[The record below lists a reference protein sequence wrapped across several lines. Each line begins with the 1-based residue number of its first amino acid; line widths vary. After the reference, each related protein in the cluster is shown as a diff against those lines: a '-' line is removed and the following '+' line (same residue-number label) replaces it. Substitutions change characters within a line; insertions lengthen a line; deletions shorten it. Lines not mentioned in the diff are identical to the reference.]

1 MSFLSTLKALFS
13 RPARPQKPAPV
24 SRPKDQPRDN
34 QQAPSGQP
42 SPSPRVANS
51 LPPATGPTSRN
62 VRVAVYY
69 RQRGMQKALYP
80 AQYFH
85 GPTGAKL
92 TFPWPVLP
100 GYELVEITG
109 YVDRFPQTNQVIYL
123 LYEPHLAAPVTVY
136 HRDEHGRLLT
146 APQLHIGPLNA
157 SFTAHALADYPLAAG
172 EAVTQQGHF
181 TKTAQTVRFRYQLRP
196 ELTRE
201 AAPATY
207 VELLTAKPAYATPNA
222 PSAYRRTLPL
232 HSFWRVFS
240 IAQSA
245 TGEIWLD
252 LGGSLWITAD
262 LTMPQ
267 DTNPYLP
274 APATLRLPDPARA
287 VTFTPI
293 QQVAVVDTFS
303 AVSLWTAPYETV
315 KPDRLAA
322 GSTVQL
328 IRLAVVSDGSQW
340 YQLSTGAY
348 VQGMYL
354 DLTEA

>member
-1 MSFLSTLKALFS
+1 MSFLSTLKALFT
-13 RPARPQKPAPV
+13 RPARPRKPAPV
-24 SRPKDQPRDN
+24 ARPKDQPRDN

-42 SPSPRVANS
+42 SPNPRVANS

-80 AQYFH
+80 ARYFH

-136 HRDEHGRLLT
+136 HRDEQGHLLT

-172 EAVTQQGHF
+172 EAATQQGHF

-222 PSAYRRTLPL
+222 PSAYRRTLPI